1 MSKLQPNG
9 AAMLHTMQRHKDIL
23 KDYKLEFNKIRNNF
37 AARRDREDLL
47 GNVRKEIEYVYL
59 LLYYFE
65 LPFPFTC
72 FTDEFIYVLWSTVI
86 TKV

>member
-65 LPFPFTC
+65 LFPFTC
-72 FTDEFIYVLWSTVI
+72 LTEFINVLWSTVI

>member
-1 MSKLQPNG
+1 MSELQPNG

-47 GNVRKEIEYVYL
+47 GSVRKEIEYVYHSIAWN
-59 LLYYFE
+59 
-65 LPFPFTC
+65 C
-72 FTDEFIYVLWSTVI
+72 FHFLNIQLKSYQFSMMQ
-86 TKV
+86 

>member
-47 GNVRKEIEYVYL
+47 GSVRKEIEYVYL
-59 LLYYFE
+59 LFLFQIILLFKLLVFKY
-65 LPFPFTC
+65 L
-72 FTDEFIYVLWSTVI
+72 IKNL
-86 TKV
+86 